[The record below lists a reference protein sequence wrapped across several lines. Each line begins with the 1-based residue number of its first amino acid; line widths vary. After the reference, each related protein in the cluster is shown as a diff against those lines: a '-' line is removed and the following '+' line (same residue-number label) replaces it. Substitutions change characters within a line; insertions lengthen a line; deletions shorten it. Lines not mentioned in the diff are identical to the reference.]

1 MAELVAAVD
10 LGSNS
15 FHMLVAR
22 TVDGEVHVV
31 DRIKERVA
39 LAEGLDD
46 ERNLSNEAQRR
57 ALACLERFG
66 QRLEHMPADNVRA
79 VGTNTLRAAKG
90 ARRFLETAEAALGHR
105 IEIISGREEARLVY
119 LGVANTLASPE
130 GRRLVVDI
138 GGGSTECIIGEGFE
152 PSVADSLYMGH
163 ITWTKRYFQGG
174 RITAAAM
181 ADARTAAA
189 LEAESIQQEYQRTGW
204 EEAVGAS
211 GTILAIDAIIRENG
225 WGEAITPKGLKK
237 LRRALVEAGRPD
249 KIHLAGLQDARK
261 PVIAG
266 GVAILSG
273 VFDILG
279 IEAMCPSEGAVRE
292 GVVYDLVGRMRDQ
305 DVREATVQHL
315 EERYHVDVEQAAR
328 VEKTAAAL
336 LEQAGDDLE
345 LDEHRSRDYVRWASR
360 LHEIGVSL
368 SYSGYHKHGAYIL
381 EHTDM
386 PGFSRD
392 TQQVLACIV
401 GNHRRKLR
409 PSRFEVLPTDPAVAA
424 LKLTVLLRLAVRL
437 NRGRSDAAIPKAR
450 LAVEGTHFSIRFPE
464 GWLAAN
470 PLTRVD
476 LGREQLRLEA
486 AGYSLTFA

>member
-1 MAELVAAVD
+1 MAQLVAAVD

-22 TVDGEVHVV
+22 IVDGEVHVV

-39 LAEGLDD
+39 LAEGLAID
-46 ERNLSNEAQRR
+46 RSLSPEAQKR
-57 ALACLERFG
+57 AIACLERFG
-66 QRLEHMPADNVRA
+66 QRLEHMAGDNVRA
-79 VGTNTLRAAKG
+79 VGTNTLRAAKD
-90 ARRFLETAEAALGHR
+90 ARRFLERAEAALGHR

-163 ITWTKRYFQGG
+163 ITWTQRYFSGG
-174 RITAAAM
+174 RITAAGM

-189 LEAESIQQEYQRTGW
+189 LEAESIQREYQGIGW

-211 GTILAIDAIIRENG
+211 GTILAIDAIVRENG

-237 LRRALVEAGRPD
+237 LRRALVEAGRAD
-249 KIHLAGLQDARK
+249 KILLAGLQDARK

-266 GVAILSG
+266 GAAILSG

-279 IEAMCPSEGAVRE
+279 IQAMCPSEGAVRE

-305 DVREATVQHL
+305 DVREGTVRHL

-328 VEKTAAAL
+328 VERTASAL
-336 LEQAGDDLE
+336 LEQAADDLE
-345 LDEHRSRDYVRWASR
+345 LDQGGSRDYVRWASR

-392 TQQVLACIV
+392 TQQILACMV
-401 GNHRRKLR
+401 
-409 PSRFEVLPTDPAVAA
+409 
-424 LKLTVLLRLAVRL
+424 
-437 NRGRSDAAIPKAR
+437 
-450 LAVEGTHFSIRFPE
+450 
-464 GWLAAN
+464 
-470 PLTRVD
+470 
-476 LGREQLRLEA
+476 
-486 AGYSLTFA
+486 